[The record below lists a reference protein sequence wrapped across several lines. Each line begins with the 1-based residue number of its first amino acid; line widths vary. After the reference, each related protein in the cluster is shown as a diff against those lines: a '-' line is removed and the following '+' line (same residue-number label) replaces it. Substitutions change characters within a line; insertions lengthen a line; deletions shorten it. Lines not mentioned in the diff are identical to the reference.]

1 MTRRQHILLGLA
13 IAGFVF
19 ANTMVTLFFIH
30 HGSVDLAAY
39 FSHWTQSLPAAQL
52 TGDIGIA
59 FIAFS
64 LWAAW
69 EGRRLGM
76 RSWWM
81 PVPASLL
88 VGLCFA
94 LPLFLFLRERALRDA
109 PSGTQAPGR
118 TAVDGGRLGFGVS
131 SRSAAR

>member
-1 MTRRQHILLGLA
+1 MTRREQIMLGLA

-19 ANTMVTLFFIH
+19 ANTMVTLFFIQ

-39 FSHWTQSLPAAQL
+39 FSHWKESLPAAQL

-59 FIAFS
+59 FLAFS

-81 PVPASLL
+81 PAPASLL

-94 LPLFLFLRERALRDA
+94 LPLFLFLRERVLRGVTSSTEAALA
-109 PSGTQAPGR
+109 S
-118 TAVDGGRLGFGVS
+118 
-131 SRSAAR
+131 SAASPRASFSRGA

>member
-1 MTRRQHILLGLA
+1 MTARQQIMLA
-13 IAGFVF
+13 LAVAGFAF
-19 ANTMVTLFFIH
+19 ANTMVALFFID
-30 HGSVDLAAY
+30 HGSVDWGAY
-39 FSHWTQSLPAAQL
+39 FGHWTESLPAAQL

-59 FIAFS
+59 FVAFS

-94 LPLFLFLRERALRDA
+94 LPLFLFLRDRFL
-109 PSGTQAPGR
+109 QGR
-118 TAVDGGRLGFGVS
+118 EIGAGA
-131 SRSAAR
+131 AARPV